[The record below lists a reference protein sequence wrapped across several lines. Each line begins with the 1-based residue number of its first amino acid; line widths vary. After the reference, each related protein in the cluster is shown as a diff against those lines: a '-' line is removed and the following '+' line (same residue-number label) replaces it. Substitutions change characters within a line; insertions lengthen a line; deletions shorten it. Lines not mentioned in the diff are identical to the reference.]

1 MRFLKADWYLLQRH
15 PDKKEWLSDIKFQA
29 SVSERKKEFLKQ
41 GMVLSIA
48 VGQNN
53 DSPKDVHVVESANM
67 LGHMAK
73 EN

>member
-15 PDKKEWLSDIKFQA
+15 PDKKECLSDIKFQA

-41 GMVLSIA
+41 GYGLSSL
-48 VGQNN
+48 VGRIMT
-53 DSPKDVHVVESANM
+53 SKDVHVLESANM